1 MKKKIL
7 VLCLSILLICGCTS
21 KSAVEF
27 KNEYEALNGKENANG
42 KVHRVISIN
51 KNNPFEKI
59 TAQELVKKI
68 ENKET
73 FYVYFGDELCPW
85 CRSVIEKF
93 IEVANKKNIDKV
105 YYVKIWDKEGNEV
118 LRSKYQLNDKNEIEE
133 VVKGTQEYNKLLE
146 YFDSLLSD
154 YTLTDKDGNKVSTNE
169 KRIFAPNFIYVKDG
183 KSIKLVDG
191 ISEKQKDSREELT
204 KEILEDEEKAFNDF
218 FDNK

>member
-42 KVHRVISIN
+42 KVHREISIN

-105 YYVKIWDKEGNEV
+105 YYVKIWDKEGNEA